1 MSRPRHRRVTVLA
14 LIVWVATAL
23 APAIVPH
30 SSVLDFACADDDWA
44 SPHPTT
50 QFESVLPPL
59 DDDHCLVCHL
69 QRMGS
74 GAFAERIRVLS
85 TPDIASSGTVALG
98 QGHPAERARRL
109 PARAP
114 PSSLL

>member
-1 MSRPRHRRVTVLA
+1 MSRSLHRRISFLA
-14 LIVWVATAL
+14 LILWVATPIL
-23 APAIVPH
+23 PTFVPH
-30 SSVLDFACADDDWA
+30 AGVLDFACADDAWA

-50 QFESVLPPL
+50 QFERVLPPL
-59 DDDHCLVCHL
+59 DEDHCLVCHL

-74 GAFAERIRVLS
+74 GAFAERIRILS
-85 TPDIASSGTVALG
+85 TPDRASSGAVTF
-98 QGHPAERARRL
+98 GHELPPERARRV